1 MDSKSPAN
9 ARITVRSLRGRYLGG
24 RSITAYLWPIIYD
37 STDHTKILQIATF
50 TRTRSMRSVPCAVL

>member
-1 MDSKSPAN
+1 MGSKSPAN

-37 STDHTKILQIATF
+37 STDHKKVLQIATF
-50 TRTRSMRSVPCAVL
+50 TRMRAMRSVLCAVR